1 MKFKAILMVALAF
14 ACCLGADAQKTK
26 KKKFKGTQP
35 AVETVKPVPADT
47 FSYAVGVA
55 QAPSLKQYL
64 MQREGVDTLY
74 LADVVRG
81 LKANLTEKEQKKFA
95 AYAAGLKIAQMNR
108 EQVLPQLNNTATGNK
123 DSVYTDFALFTEGP
137 RRQQATQRRENHRE
151 RLAVSCTHYG
161 HRRCSYRHFRSRG
174 AL

>member
-108 EQVLPQLNNTATGNK
+108 EQVLPQLKNTATGN
-123 DSVYTDFALFTEGP
+123 
-137 RRQQATQRRENHRE
+137 
-151 RLAVSCTHYG
+151 
-161 HRRCSYRHFRSRG
+161 
-174 AL
+174 